1 MKEVPIYMQ
10 NRTYYLC
17 MEQRYLS
24 VVLSLWIDNYK
35 PCPIGLR
42 NARKGVEESVVVI
55 IKDENGNRLDFIAKI
70 VSQTHAK
77 VEAR

>member
-1 MKEVPIYMQ
+1 MR

-24 VVLSLWIDNYK
+24 VVTSLWMEHYK
-35 PCPIGLR
+35 PCTIGLR
-42 NARKGVEESVVVI
+42 DAHKGIEGSIVVI
-55 IKDENGNRLDFIAKI
+55 IKDEDGNRLDFIAKI

-77 VEAR
+77 VEVR